1 VGVCLVHAHR
11 AFLEAQNPMTVP
23 EVKAAA
29 VTLAAA
35 ITALVQSF
43 EVETGCILHSL
54 PVRPA
59 TAEVKTIVDVKV
71 QIAG

>member
-1 VGVCLVHAHR
+1 
-11 AFLEAQNPMTVP
+11 MTVP

-71 QIAG
+71 QIAR